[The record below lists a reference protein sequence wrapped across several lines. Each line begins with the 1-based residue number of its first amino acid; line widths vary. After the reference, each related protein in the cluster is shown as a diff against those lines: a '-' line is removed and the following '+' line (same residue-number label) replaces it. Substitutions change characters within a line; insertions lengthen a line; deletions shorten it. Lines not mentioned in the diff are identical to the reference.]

1 MYLLDT
7 NICIYGLKG
16 TYPAL
21 NNKLLTIH
29 PDEIAVSSITLAELE
44 YGAEKSKWS
53 VQNRQRMQSFLVNY
67 NIIPFTENDSLA
79 FGRIRANLESN
90 GTPIGAYD
98 MMIAS
103 QSVARNLIVITH
115 NVKEFN
121 RVPGIVIEDWTEE

>member
-1 MYLLDT
+1 MMYLLDT

-21 NNKLLTIH
+21 NNKLLSIH
-29 PDEIAVSSITLAELE
+29 PDRIAVSSITLAELE

-79 FGRIRANLESN
+79 FGKIRAKLESN
-90 GTPIGAYD
+90 GILSFPHLITPVLH
-98 MMIAS
+98 AS
-103 QSVARNLIVITH
+103 
-115 NVKEFN
+115 
-121 RVPGIVIEDWTEE
+121 